1 MVRRSLL
8 KSLATLVTL
17 PLLSARSNAA
27 QPPPDFPSLTKST
40 SQWRALLDP
49 ARFEVL
55 FEEATERPFTSELD
69 KEKRPGTFV
78 CAACFL
84 PLFESSNKFNSGT
97 GWPSFT
103 QPIHGTHREQ
113 TRLQAAVAAHR
124 VPLRPLHRTPRPR
137 IRRRPAAA
145 RRTLVQQWSGADL
158 RAEGRTAAR
167 AANLTPIGR
176 QRRRQRFDIVRA
188 SPNVHPVAISA
199 MSPGHQLCVAPMMEW
214 TDRHC
219 RQFHRVLSPNARL
232 YTEMISTGALL
243 HGPRERLLTFSAQ
256 QHPVALQLG
265 GADPTDLAACAR
277 HGADAGF
284 DEINLNVGC
293 PSDRVQHARIGACLM
308 RESTLV
314 AECVAAMR
322 AAVDVPITVKCRT
335 GVDDDDGYDF
345 LAQFVATVA
354 DAGCDVFIV
363 HARKAILSGLT
374 PAQNRT
380 IPPLDWTRVA
390 RLKSDFPH
398 LTLVVNGGI
407 DASLRRSANSIAST
421 A

>member
-1 MVRRSLL
+1 M
-8 KSLATLVTL
+8 
-17 PLLSARSNAA
+17 
-27 QPPPDFPSLTKST
+27 
-40 SQWRALLDP
+40 
-49 ARFEVL
+49 
-55 FEEATERPFTSELD
+55 
-69 KEKRPGTFV
+69 
-78 CAACFL
+78 
-84 PLFESSNKFNSGT
+84 
-97 GWPSFT
+97 
-103 QPIHGTHREQ
+103 
-113 TRLQAAVAAHR
+113 
-124 VPLRPLHRTPRPR
+124 
-137 IRRRPAAA
+137 
-145 RRTLVQQWSGADL
+145 
-158 RAEGRTAAR
+158 
-167 AANLTPIGR
+167 
-176 QRRRQRFDIVRA
+176 
-188 SPNVHPVAISA
+188 
-199 MSPGHQLCVAPMMEW
+199 APMMEW

-265 GADPTDLAACAR
+265 GADPADLAACAR

-345 LAQFVATVA
+345 LTRFVATVA

-374 PAQNRT
+374 PAQNRS

-407 DASLRRSANSIAST
+407 DSVAEAVRQLDCVDGVMLGRAAYHNPWLLTELEQRVFGVTAPHSRHDVLRRLLPYIEAQLDDGARLHDVARHLHGLFNGCAGARRYRRHLSEHAVRPGAGIGVLIDAAACVAEALPEARLALCSNA
-421 A
+421 